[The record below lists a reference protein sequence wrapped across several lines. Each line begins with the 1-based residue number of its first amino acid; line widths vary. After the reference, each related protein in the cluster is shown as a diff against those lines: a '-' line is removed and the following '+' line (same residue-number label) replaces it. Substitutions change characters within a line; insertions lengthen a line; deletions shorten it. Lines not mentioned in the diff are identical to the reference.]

1 MVREC
6 ANEGCIFK
14 MLFRGY
20 AVNPKND
27 MEKRRNAEFERING
41 KGFYPQWK
49 NIGKGELV
57 ELECNDYKEKR

>member
-1 MVREC
+1 
-6 ANEGCIFK
+6 